1 MGESSSGKREQAAA
15 RQARP
20 LRIWLLVGGALGG
33 AVLAAVLVDRFLL
46 QPPPPPPATAWAPY
60 HYGSAYDEEPMA
72 FKDDAT
78 TNTQVAD
85 SALELTFVD
94 SSGRKVDLGEF
105 RGRKNVVLVVT
116 RGFAGYV
123 CPHCTTQTSRL
134 ISNHAEFA
142 RRDAEVLVV
151 FPGPRG
157 HLDEFV
163 KASQHKAHLSSSTA
177 VPFAVLLDED
187 LQAVG
192 RLGIR
197 ADLAKPSTYIL
208 DKQGHVRFAYVGT
221 TSTDRPSMQSLL
233 HQLDLLGKK

>member
-1 MGESSSGKREQAAA
+1 MGESSSGKREQAAS

-20 LRIWLLVGGALGG
+20 LRTWLLVAGVLGG
-33 AVLAAVLVDRFLL
+33 AVLGAMLLDRFLR
-46 QPPPPPPATAWAPY
+46 QPPPLPTSRNPY
-60 HYGSAYDEEPMA
+60 GYGSEYDEEPMA
-72 FKDDAT
+72 FKDDAA

-85 SALELTFVD
+85 SALELSFVD
-94 SSGRKVDLGEF
+94 GNGRKVDLGEF

-151 FPGPRG
+151 FPGSRG
-157 HLDEFV
+157 HLEEFV
-163 KASQHKAHLSSSTA
+163 KASQHKAHLSPSAA

-187 LQAVG
+187 LQAVQ

-197 ADLAKPSTYIL
+197 GDLAKPSTYVL

-221 TSTDRPSMQSLL
+221 TSTDRPSVQALL